1 MGLPRDAVVSF
12 LKNHDNAIDLDFTLS
27 GDIRDVDFSL
37 NETLATRVASGMAS
51 QLGVSIQGLAEGV
64 GSLGQRGL
72 EGAAGTADAIG
83 SLFKGL
89 LGGKGNSR
97 QAER

>member
-1 MGLPRDAVVSF
+1 
-12 LKNHDNAIDLDFTLS
+12 
-27 GDIRDVDFSL
+27 
-37 NETLATRVASGMAS
+37 MAS